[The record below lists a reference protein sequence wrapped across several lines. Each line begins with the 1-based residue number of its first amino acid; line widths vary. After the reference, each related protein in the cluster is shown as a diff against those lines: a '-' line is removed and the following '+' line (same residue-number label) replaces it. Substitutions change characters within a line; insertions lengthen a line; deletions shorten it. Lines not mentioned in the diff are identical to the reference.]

1 VLIYVLL
8 FAMDKKNKAS
18 YKIFFHIDV
27 HIESY
32 SRVKVFNKCN
42 GSQIYKP
49 LKQFIRYTSISQS
62 IYMYR

>member
-1 VLIYVLL
+1 
-8 FAMDKKNKAS
+8 MDKKNKAIVTR
-18 YKIFFHIDV
+18 KIFHIDV